1 MLSIVGGVFT
11 SNKPTKII
19 LVFGVIFLFVC
30 MSIAQ
35 SVAVDTVIK
44 PSMPTS
50 KGKILYVGGTGEG
63 NYTSIQ
69 DAIDDAFGGDT
80 VFVYD
85 DLSPYSEN
93 LVVKKPITIIGEN
106 KQTTII
112 NGSFKLKAD
121 RIKIAKFTIQSTG
134 KCIHIT
140 YLSDSNIIEKNIL
153 DSPAG
158 LGIWV
163 GISNFNIISDNVINA
178 QNGIVLDGDYY
189 HTQCNQNIIDN
200 NTITSSINNSGIGIL
215 LKTYFNIMPVYWGQ
229 CKDNNISCNII
240 SKYEKG
246 ICLDFCQEN
255 DIFGNEI
262 SGNQEGIEIDLCHP
276 IKNIII
282 SCNMISNNYRGIN
295 SYDGEN
301 LIISGNK
308 IFNNQVGIYGNAKE
322 ISGNIISNNS
332 KGIWYI
338 TGENAIINNQFDN
351 NLLGLYLDIPFDCI
365 ISKNNFIDNIK
376 HTDFHFSLFFPFQ
389 KWSGNYWNE
398 SRSSPKLIFGK
409 IGPFR
414 LIPWINF
421 DWHPAKEP
429 YDIGV

>member
-1 MLSIVGGVFT
+1 
-11 SNKPTKII
+11 
-19 LVFGVIFLFVC
+19 
-30 MSIAQ
+30 
-35 SVAVDTVIK
+35 
-44 PSMPTS
+44 
-50 KGKILYVGGTGEG
+50 LYVGGSGEG
-63 NYTSIQ
+63 NYTTIQ
-69 DAIDDAFGGDT
+69 DAIDNANHGDT

-85 DLSPYSEN
+85 DVSPYSEN

-112 NGSFKLKAD
+112 NGSFKLKTN
-121 RIKIAKFTIQSTG
+121 RIKIAEFTIQSTG

-140 YLSDSNIIEKNIL
+140 SMSDSNIIEKNIL
-153 DSPAG
+153 NSSAG
-158 LGIWV
+158 IGIRV
-163 GISNFNIISDNVINA
+163 DISNFNIISDNVINA
-178 QNGIVLDGDYY
+178 YNGIVLDGDYY
-189 HTQCNQNIIDN
+189 HTQCNQNKIDN

-215 LKTYFNIMPVYWGQ
+215 LKTLFNIMPAYWGQ

-246 ICLDFCQEN
+246 ICFDFCQEN

-262 SGNQEGIEIDLCHP
+262 YGNQEGIEIDSCHP
-276 IKNIII
+276 LKNIII
-282 SCNMISNNYRGIN
+282 SGNMISNNHRGIN
-295 SYDGEN
+295 SYVPSDEKFI
-301 LIISGNK
+301 IISGNT
-308 IFNNQVGIYGNAKE
+308 IFNNQVGIYGNVKE

-332 KGIWYI
+332 KGIWYKL
-338 TGENAIINNQFDN
+338 GDSVIINNQFDN

-376 HTDFHFSLFFPFQ
+376 HTDFRLSLFYPFQ

-429 YDIGV
+429 YDIEVVI